1 MGQHPGAHPLPG
13 WHVAPR
19 IREQSRPGRIVN
31 LYRRTAPVAGPCHYA
46 APSSARR
53 PGPDRGRDASR
64 LPLSIGMPVKITPWF
79 ILHRP
84 RPAATHRLFCFPY
97 AGAGS
102 LLYRRWALDLP
113 DWIEVVAVELPG
125 RQTRFSEAP
134 PTSLDAMT
142 DALAT
147 ATNGLLDKPFGIF
160 GYSFGSVVGIE
171 WLRELDRRRLRGPIH
186 AFCAAHRAPHVA
198 PRPLSIHRLSEPEL
212 IDWLKTMGGTPDA
225 LLSEPDWLRHF
236 LRALRADL
244 ALAEGYC
251 ADTPFAL
258 RCGLTVFGGLHDPH
272 VDIDALREWRRYSD
286 GPFSLH
292 RFDGDHFF
300 IHARERELQDH
311 VVATLA
317 ARA

>member
-1 MGQHPGAHPLPG
+1 MPGS
-13 WHVAPR
+13 HVAPR
-19 IREQSRPGRIVN
+19 IREQSRPGGIVN
-31 LYRRTAPVAGPCHYA
+31 LYRRTAPVAGPCDYA

-53 PGPDRGRDASR
+53 PGSDRGCDASR

-84 RPAATHRLFCFPY
+84 QPAATHRLFCFPY

-102 LLYRRWALDLP
+102 LLYRRWALELP

-147 ATNGLLDKPFGIF
+147 AAHGLLDKPFGTF

-186 AFCAAHRAPHVA
+186 AFCAAHRAPHVV
-198 PRPLSIHRLSEPEL
+198 PRPLAIHRLPEPDL

-251 ADTPFAL
+251 TDTPFAL

-272 VDIDALREWRRYSD
+272 VDVDALREWRRYSG

-317 ARA
+317 AHA